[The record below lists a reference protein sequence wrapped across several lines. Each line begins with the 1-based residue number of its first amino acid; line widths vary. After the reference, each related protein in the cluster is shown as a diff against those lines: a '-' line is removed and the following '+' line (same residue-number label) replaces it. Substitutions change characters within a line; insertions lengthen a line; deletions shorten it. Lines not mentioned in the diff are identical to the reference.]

1 MRLHEL
7 VSDVSRT
14 RQREAWRISGSSTS
28 IQALP
33 LPHALI
39 LGISLPFEAA
49 MSGAPSFMHNRVTL
63 VAALAVLGAVT
74 RSLSPRADFPGL
86 EVDEKKNELQNPERG
101 RINKES
107 RKLLMTDVEKLP
119 GVKSPRLI
127 PYDPLL
133 IDGLVADQ
141 APLIPAPLSLHAN
154 SLSKSSFSVR
164 NVNIKRQHPCT
175 ATRQS
180 CWSLDGLGFGSLT
193 AAHTI
198 SSFSGCLRDFIIFV
212 P

>member
-86 EVDEKKNELQNPERG
+86 EVDEKKTSFKIPSAD
-101 RINKES
+101 ES
-107 RKLLMTDVEKLP
+107 TKNLE
-119 GVKSPRLI
+119 
-127 PYDPLL
+127 
-133 IDGLVADQ
+133 
-141 APLIPAPLSLHAN
+141 
-154 SLSKSSFSVR
+154 SS
-164 NVNIKRQHPCT
+164 
-175 ATRQS
+175 
-180 CWSLDGLGFGSLT
+180 
-193 AAHTI
+193 
-198 SSFSGCLRDFIIFV
+198 
-212 P
+212 